1 MTKDMNADIEK
12 VVFSEEELKK
22 RIAELGK
29 EITEDYK
36 DVKETIYCVG
46 ILKGAVVFYTDLVRN
61 INLPVH
67 FDFMIA
73 SSYGNGTESSGSVK
87 ILKDLDYDVEGKH
100 LIIIEDIIDS
110 GTTMNYLMKY
120 FRERKPKSVKLCSLL
135 SKPSRRTVD
144 VNIDYCGYTVPDE
157 FLVGY
162 GLDCAEKYRNLPYIG
177 VSIDSTKFCKI
188 NLWFSILLLSSLLFL
203 PRSPSAS
210 DSLK

>member
-120 FRERKPKSVKLCSLL
+120 FRERQALLAALEAVAPHGRCEHRLLRLYGPRRIPRGLWPRLCGEIPQSAVH
-135 SKPSRRTVD
+135 R
-144 VNIDYCGYTVPDE
+144 
-157 FLVGY
+157 
-162 GLDCAEKYRNLPYIG
+162 CAQ
-177 VSIDSTKFCKI
+177 
-188 NLWFSILLLSSLLFL
+188 
-203 PRSPSAS
+203 A
-210 DSLK
+210 